1 MKYRFLLLLTFV
13 IFQNVYSQNIQ
24 NERYAILLK
33 IKANYS
39 TKDVKKLNLFSFE
52 IEEISKNLNIYKIT
66 REKPWTEKEIGL
78 LKQDQ
83 AIEIV
88 QNNRNL
94 KIVPRATTPNDTFF
108 YKQAYHNYKNLPGLS
123 VPFGINS
130 INAWDFDKSITTKKG
145 DTIVVAVIEP
155 GFDSLHED
163 IDYFTNYKEIPND
176 SIDNDN
182 NGYIDDYRG
191 WNSIANNSNYF
202 KDLAIVHGT
211 NVSGIIGAKGNNIK
225 GISGVAWNIKI
236 LPIAGMESV
245 ESIIKAYDY
254 IITMKK
260 NYLLSNK
267 LKGAYIVATNLSGG
281 TIGFENDEPIWC
293 SIYDSL
299 GKYGIL
305 NVSAA
310 DNEKRDVSI
319 GNGDLPTN
327 CSSDYLITST
337 ILNNLNKLDGA
348 YSRCNVDISANSSNV
363 FTTNPKNSYIDAG
376 TGTSFASPMITG
388 TIALM
393 YSNMCPLIL
402 DSIEKNPLNYLKKL
416 KNELLI
422 NVDSLTD
429 LNDKIVSSGKLNVYK
444 SIKNI
449 AVCSFSNL
457 KSFSCKA
464 DSSSLIILSNKIK
477 TFSFVENGVLFIKK
491 ENNTPTTIQIFDVIG
506 RNVLNEQIS
515 NEESRISVAHLN
527 RGIYILTIEN
537 KEERENKKIEIY

>member
-1 MKYRFLLLLTFV
+1 LTFV

-191 WNSIANNSNYF
+191 WNSISNNSNYF
-202 KDLAIVHGT
+202 IDL
-211 NVSGIIGAKGNNIK
+211 
-225 GISGVAWNIKI
+225 
-236 LPIAGMESV
+236 
-245 ESIIKAYDY
+245 
-254 IITMKK
+254 
-260 NYLLSNK
+260 
-267 LKGAYIVATNLSGG
+267 
-281 TIGFENDEPIWC
+281 
-293 SIYDSL
+293 
-299 GKYGIL
+299 
-305 NVSAA
+305 
-310 DNEKRDVSI
+310 
-319 GNGDLPTN
+319 
-327 CSSDYLITST
+327 
-337 ILNNLNKLDGA
+337 
-348 YSRCNVDISANSSNV
+348 
-363 FTTNPKNSYIDAG
+363 
-376 TGTSFASPMITG
+376 
-388 TIALM
+388 
-393 YSNMCPLIL
+393 
-402 DSIEKNPLNYLKKL
+402 
-416 KNELLI
+416 
-422 NVDSLTD
+422 
-429 LNDKIVSSGKLNVYK
+429 
-444 SIKNI
+444 
-449 AVCSFSNL
+449 
-457 KSFSCKA
+457 
-464 DSSSLIILSNKIK
+464 
-477 TFSFVENGVLFIKK
+477 
-491 ENNTPTTIQIFDVIG
+491 
-506 RNVLNEQIS
+506 
-515 NEESRISVAHLN
+515 
-527 RGIYILTIEN
+527 
-537 KEERENKKIEIY
+537 